1 MTAIPAKSAFT
12 GASVTEGNFKTSL
25 ETLID
30 YLTGM
35 LGSSGTQAAALQSL
49 GALGG
54 TVTTRATAYTVAAS
68 DRGQVINCSGTWTL
82 SLTSAATLGSGFVV
96 AAVNTGSGVITID
109 PAGTE
114 TVNGNATWTLNAGDA
129 VAMVSNG
136 VNWLVFASYI
146 KPSTPKQSGMQVFTS
161 NGTFYVPDGV
171 TRVKATVVGGGAGG
185 GFPSYAN
192 SSAGG
197 GAGVSIK
204 SISGLTPGA
213 AIAVT
218 VGSAGSG
225 AGVNGNSSSFGG
237 YCTASGGLANGNG
250 GTATGGDIN
259 LVGGSGGT
267 ASSYGGG
274 GGAGGASGSEGFAD
288 GTGGKGGAGMFG
300 SGGNG
305 FSSASGYGNGGG
317 AGNCSGSPGIVI
329 VEW

>member
-1 MTAIPAKSAFT
+1 MTAIPAKSALT
-12 GASVTEGNFKTSL
+12 GPSVTEGDFKTSL

-54 TVTTRATAYTVAAS
+54 TVTTRATAYTVVAS
-68 DRGQVINCSGTWTL
+68 DRGQVISCSSTWTL

-146 KPSTPKQSGMQVFTS
+146 KPSAPKQSGMQVFTS

-185 GFPSYAN
+185 GSL
-192 SSAGG
+192 SGRGGG

-204 SISGLTPGA
+204 NISGLTPGA

-218 VGSAGSG
+218 VGAAGSG
-225 AGVNGNSSSFGG
+225 GVNGNSSSFGG
-237 YCTASGGLANGNG
+237 YCTASGGFANGNG
-250 GTATGGDIN
+250 GTSTGGDIN
-259 LVGGSGGT
+259 LVGGSGGL
-267 ASSYGGG
+267 AVDYAYAGG
-274 GGAGGASGSEGFAD
+274 GGAGGASGSEGFAY

-300 SGGNG
+300 AGGNG
-305 FSSASGYGNGGG
+305 LSSASGYGNGGG

>member
-1 MTAIPAKSAFT
+1 MTAIPAKSSFT
-12 GASVTEGNFKTSL
+12 GASVTEGDFKTSL

-54 TVTTRATAYTVAAS
+54 TVTTRATAYTVVAS
-68 DRGQVINCSGTWTL
+68 DRGQVISCSGTWTL

-288 GTGGKGGAGMFG
+288 GTGGQGGAGMFG
-300 SGGNG
+300 SGGKG

>member
-1 MTAIPAKSAFT
+1 MTAIPAKSALT
-12 GASVTEGNFKTSL
+12 GSSVTEGDFKTSL

-54 TVTTRATAYTVAAS
+54 TVTTRATAYTVVAS
-68 DRGQVINCSGTWTL
+68 DRGQVISCSGTWTL

-185 GFPSYAN
+185 GSL
-192 SSAGG
+192 SSRGGG

-204 SISGLTPGA
+204 NISGLTPGA

-218 VGSAGSG
+218 VGAAGSG
-225 AGVNGNSSSFGG
+225 GVNGNSSSFGS
-237 YCTASGGLANGNG
+237 YCAASGGFANGNG

-259 LVGGSGGT
+259 LVGGSGGL
-267 ASSYGGG
+267 AVDYAYAGG
-274 GGAGGASGSEGFAD
+274 GGAGGASGSEGFAS
-288 GTGGKGGAGMFG
+288 GTSGKGGAGMFG
-300 SGGNG
+300 AGGNG
-305 FSSASGYGNGGG
+305 LSSASGYGNGGG